1 MLITWGTGTGRK
13 EGSGKRE
20 GRDNLV
26 PMDWPTRNE
35 KAPQG
40 EPYGARRKRDFLA
53 IQDWMQGQIRAS
65 GGSKGSKELGSQGR
79 EAGASQQ
86 NMGNGSVG
94 KGSGHEVPFP
104 RIVRRWNGSIPPV
117 FGNESFEQLAHSL
130 TVDFIPG

>member
-20 GRDNLV
+20 GRKESGTTWCPWTGQLGK
-26 PMDWPTRNE
+26 E
-35 KAPQG
+35 KAPLG

-65 GGSKGSKELGSQGR
+65 GGSKGSKELGSLGR
-79 EAGASQQ
+79 EGWASQQ

-94 KGSGHEVPFP
+94 KGSAHEFPVPWVTLRRA
-104 RIVRRWNGSIPPV
+104 RI
-117 FGNESFEQLAHSL
+117 L
-130 TVDFIPG
+130 TL

>member
-40 EPYGARRKRDFLA
+40 EPYGA
-53 IQDWMQGQIRAS
+53 
-65 GGSKGSKELGSQGR
+65 SKG
-79 EAGASQQ
+79 
-86 NMGNGSVG
+86 NG
-94 KGSGHEVPFP
+94 
-104 RIVRRWNGSIPPV
+104 
-117 FGNESFEQLAHSL
+117 
-130 TVDFIPG
+130 D